1 MYNILIWC
9 LRLSQFLDFIFAIAR
24 FLFLAPFLSFF
35 PGPFHS
41 RYISFALHILSGCRK
56 KLGFNYGQ
64 SLEMAPWL
72 IIDIMCDFT
81 PSFTPKLTTSVS
93 LLHQNASDIFP
104 LNKRLNTT
112 IQRKNRIYFNNSI
125 RSKIQRHYVGTQSY
139 KCLKQT
145 GNQRKP
151 NLQMN

>member
-1 MYNILIWC
+1 MYNILIRC
-9 LRLSQFLDFIFAIAR
+9 MRPSQFLDFIFAIAPLIFFLPLFFR
-24 FLFLAPFLSFF
+24 FFSLLSILL
-35 PGPFHS
+35 P
-41 RYISFALHILSGCRK
+41 FALHILSGCRK

-125 RSKIQRHYVGTQSY
+125 RSKIQRHYVGKSY
-139 KCLKQT
+139 KCSKQT